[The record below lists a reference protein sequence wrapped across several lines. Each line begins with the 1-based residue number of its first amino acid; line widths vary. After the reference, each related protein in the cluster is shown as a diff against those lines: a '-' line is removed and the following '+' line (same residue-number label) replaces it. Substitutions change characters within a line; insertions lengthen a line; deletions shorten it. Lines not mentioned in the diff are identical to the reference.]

1 MFVYHQNYPLTSTRS
16 VNFTL
21 QSHTV
26 VKWLMCL
33 PYRKMITDSI
43 SRCNGWSFW
52 MEKIKVHSLWTDK
65 RCECQ
70 CELFLFCF
78 FVVHWFN
85 IVGMSCDRLL
95 HQTPILIFSYYF
107 RFRGIML
114 AQLALLHHSC
124 VVFALLAVIFV
135 LFLKFLSEDFFI
147 IIFTQFDHLLSYIL
161 LLFLAVL
168 SG

>member
-1 MFVYHQNYPLTSTRS
+1 MFVYHQWSRS
-16 VNFTL
+16 VHFTV

-43 SRCNGWSFW
+43 SHCNGWSFW

-78 FVVHWFN
+78 FVVHWLAPFKKNLFN

-95 HQTPILIFSYYF
+95 HQTPIQIFSHFF

-114 AQLALLHHSC
+114 AQLALLHHISIVLANRTVSC
-124 VVFALLAVIFV
+124 YISSLLEV
-135 LFLKFLSEDFFI
+135 SERRFF
-147 IIFTQFDHLLSYIL
+147 L
-161 LLFLAVL
+161 LLFLHSL
-168 SG
+168 TIY

>member
-26 VKWLMCL
+26 VKWSMCL

-85 IVGMSCDRLL
+85 IVGMSCDRLPR
-95 HQTPILIFSYYF
+95 QTPIQIFSHFF

-114 AQLALLHHSC
+114 AQLALMHHSC
-124 VVFALLAVIFV
+124 VVLANRTVSCYICSLLEV
-135 LFLKFLSEDFFI
+135 SERRFFYYYFYTVWPFI
-147 IIFTQFDHLLSYIL
+147 EL
-161 LLFLAVL
+161 
-168 SG
+168 